1 MTVCVHFIYSES
13 LSVPVYINF
22 YVRNFVHTSG
32 AFINEFLKVKIYGTE
47 YPHAA
52 SEVPN
57 QQLHVHS
64 GIMEALGNRC

>member
-1 MTVCVHFIYSES
+1 M
-13 LSVPVYINF
+13 NF
-22 YVRNFVHTSG
+22 N
-32 AFINEFLKVKIYGTE
+32 KVKIYAK
-47 YPHAA
+47 YPHAV